1 MKQFSTDNRFF
12 DCMGNIG
19 DWIILNILFVFTS
32 LPVITIGMSLTAM
45 YQVTL
50 RRSRGEGIYVVRDYL
65 QACRTEWR
73 QSTKLWLI
81 FLFSGSVLLF
91 DVLYSKNLWSLLN
104 VAIGC
109 LSAIWCFVFC
119 YAFPLQARIENNIKN
134 TLRNALLLAVKNLPY
149 TLIMVL
155 LNSIPAVCIAAGVF
169 AVQMAAPVYCA
180 IGFSLTARINSI
192 FLSRIFR
199 AFDKEEKHADL
210 SRL

>member
-1 MKQFSTDNRFF
+1 
-12 DCMGNIG
+12 MGNIG

-45 YQVTL
+45 YQVAL
-50 RRSRGEGIYVVRDYL
+50 RRTRGEGVYVVREYL
-65 QACRTEWR
+65 QACRTEWK

-81 FLFSGSVLLF
+81 FLFTGGILLF

-119 YAFPLQARIENNIKN
+119 YAFPLQA
-134 TLRNALLLAVKNLPY
+134 PY

-155 LNSIPAVCIAAGVF
+155 LNSIPAICIAAGVF

>member
-45 YQVTL
+45 YQVAL
-50 RRSRGEGIYVVRDYL
+50 RRTRGEGIYVVREYL
-65 QACRTEWR
+65 EACKQEWK
-73 QSTKLWLI
+73 QSTKLWFI
-81 FLFSGSVLLF
+81 FLFSGGVLLF
-91 DVLYSKNLWSLLN
+91 DVLYSKNMQYVIN
-104 VAIGC
+104 IAIGC
-109 LSAIWCFVFC
+109 LVVIWCFVFC
-119 YAFPLQARIENNIKN
+119 YAFPLQARFENSIRN
-134 TLRNALLLAVKNLPY
+134 TLRNALLLAVKNLPC

-169 AVQMAAPVYCA
+169 AVQMAVPIYCA
-180 IGFSLTARINSI
+180 VGFSLTAKINSI

-199 AFDKEEKHADL
+199 TFSEEEQHADL
-210 SRL
+210 SRS